1 VHRGIEEAMQGG
13 GPGGH
18 PVVDV
23 RVTLVDG
30 KEHSVDSSEMAF
42 RQAGRAAFQEAVAAA
57 GPVVLEPISRI
68 DVTVPGDL
76 LGDVMGDL
84 NARRG
89 RVQGTSPDADG
100 EQVVYAT
107 VPQAELVRY
116 ATELRSITGGRG
128 RFVVEHDHY
137 EVMPPGRPTD

>member
-1 VHRGIEEAMQGG
+1 
-13 GPGGH
+13 
-18 PVVDV
+18 
-23 RVTLVDG
+23 
-30 KEHSVDSSEMAF
+30 MAF
-42 RQAGRAAFQEAVAAA
+42 RQAGRAAFHEAVAAA

-68 DVTVPGDL
+68 DVTVPAEQ

-128 RFVVEHDHY
+128 RFLVEHDHY
-137 EVMPPGRPTD
+137 EVVPPGRTPD